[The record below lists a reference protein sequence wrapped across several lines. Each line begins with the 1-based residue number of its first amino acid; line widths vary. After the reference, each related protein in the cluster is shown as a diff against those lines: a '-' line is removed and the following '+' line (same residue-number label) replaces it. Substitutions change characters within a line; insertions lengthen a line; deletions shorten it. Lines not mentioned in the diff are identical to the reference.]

1 MCSFCVSK
9 TKSQNLSFFSFI
21 FSFFIIL
28 LVLVLVLVSVRHSQH
43 SSVSSAFS
51 GMLLYAVA
59 SLSKSSG
66 GQSEWESDFFRLL
79 LALSLWISDFF
90 ARSASISFQKS
101 CI

>member
-21 FSFFIIL
+21 FSFFNL
-28 LVLVLVLVSVRHSQH
+28 LVLVLVLVSVRHSRH
-43 SSVSSAFS
+43 SSAPSAFN
-51 GMLLYAVA
+51 GILLYATA

-79 LALSLWISDFF
+79 FALSLWISDFF